1 MKIYKVA
8 NFSRKTIM
16 NRMVEE
22 KTDETGTEEDTEVS
36 FEDALSQ
43 LEDVIHRMETGESPL
58 ESLVENYQSGVRLLK
73 LCRSKIELAE
83 MKVKEVT
90 DKDGKLES
98 RDFTQAEE

>member
-1 MKIYKVA
+1 
-8 NFSRKTIM
+8 
-16 NRMVEE
+16 MVEE
-22 KTDETGTEEDTEVS
+22 KTDGTGTEEDTEVS

-73 LCRSKIELAE
+73 LCRAKIELAE

-98 RDFTQAEE
+98 RDFTKAEE

>member
-1 MKIYKVA
+1 MMKLMA
-8 NFSRKTIM
+8 
-16 NRMVEE
+16 EE
-22 KTDETGTEEDTEVS
+22 KTDETGAEEDTEVS

-43 LEDVIHRMETGESPL
+43 LEEVVHRMETGESPL

-73 LCRSKIELAE
+73 LCRSKIERAE

-90 DKDGKLES
+90 DQNGELEL

>member
-1 MKIYKVA
+1 
-8 NFSRKTIM
+8 M

>member
-1 MKIYKVA
+1 
-8 NFSRKTIM
+8 
-16 NRMVEE
+16 MVEE
-22 KTDETGTEEDTEVS
+22 KTDGIGTEEGTEVS

-98 RDFTQAEE
+98 QEFLQAGE

>member
-1 MKIYKVA
+1 MELMSDDKKDKTVAEEESKI
-8 NFSRKTIM
+8 
-16 NRMVEE
+16 
-22 KTDETGTEEDTEVS
+22 S

-43 LEDVIHRMETGESPL
+43 LEDVVIRMESGESPL

-90 DKDGKLES
+90 DQDGELEP
-98 RDFTQAEE
+98 RDFIQAD

>member
-1 MKIYKVA
+1 MMKLMA
-8 NFSRKTIM
+8 
-16 NRMVEE
+16 EE

-43 LEDVIHRMETGESPL
+43 LEEVVHRMETGDSPL

-73 LCRSKIELAE
+73 LCRSKIERAE

-90 DKDGKLES
+90 DQDGELEL
-98 RDFTQAEE
+98 RNFTQAEE

>member
-1 MKIYKVA
+1 
-8 NFSRKTIM
+8 
-16 NRMVEE
+16 MVEE
-22 KTDETGTEEDTEVS
+22 KTDETGAEEDTEVS

>member
-1 MKIYKVA
+1 
-8 NFSRKTIM
+8 
-16 NRMVEE
+16 MVEE

-98 RDFTQAEE
+98 RDFTKAEE

>member
-1 MKIYKVA
+1 
-8 NFSRKTIM
+8 
-16 NRMVEE
+16 MVEE

-90 DKDGKLES
+90 DKDGKLEA
-98 RDFTQAEE
+98 RDFAQAEE

>member
-1 MKIYKVA
+1 
-8 NFSRKTIM
+8 
-16 NRMVEE
+16 MVEE

-43 LEDVIHRMETGESPL
+43 LEEVIHRMETGESPL

-90 DKDGKLES
+90 DKDGELEA
-98 RDFTQAEE
+98 RDFAQAEE

>member
-1 MKIYKVA
+1 MMKLMA
-8 NFSRKTIM
+8 
-16 NRMVEE
+16 EE

-43 LEDVIHRMETGESPL
+43 LEEVVHRMETGESPL

-73 LCRSKIELAE
+73 LCRSKIERAE

-90 DKDGKLES
+90 DQDGELEL
-98 RDFTQAEE
+98 RNFTQAEE

>member
-1 MKIYKVA
+1 
-8 NFSRKTIM
+8 
-16 NRMVEE
+16 MVSLMAEE
-22 KTDETGTEEDTEVS
+22 KTDETVAEEDTEVS

-43 LEDVIHRMETGESPL
+43 LEEVVHRMETGESPL

-73 LCRSKIELAE
+73 LCRSKIERAE

-90 DKDGKLES
+90 DQDGELEL

>member
-1 MKIYKVA
+1 
-8 NFSRKTIM
+8 
-16 NRMVEE
+16 MVEE

>member
-1 MKIYKVA
+1 M
-8 NFSRKTIM
+8 M

>member
-1 MKIYKVA
+1 MISLMA
-8 NFSRKTIM
+8 
-16 NRMVEE
+16 EE
-22 KTDETGTEEDTEVS
+22 KTDETVAEEDTEVS

-43 LEDVIHRMETGESPL
+43 LEEVVHRMETGESPL

-73 LCRSKIELAE
+73 LCRSKIERAE

-90 DKDGKLES
+90 DQNGELEL

>member
-1 MKIYKVA
+1 MMKLMA
-8 NFSRKTIM
+8 
-16 NRMVEE
+16 EE

-43 LEDVIHRMETGESPL
+43 LEEVVHRMETGESPL

-73 LCRSKIELAE
+73 VCRSKIERAE

-90 DKDGKLES
+90 DQDGELEL
-98 RDFTQAEE
+98 RNFTQAEE

>member
-1 MKIYKVA
+1 MLSLMA
-8 NFSRKTIM
+8 
-16 NRMVEE
+16 EE
-22 KTDETGTEEDTEVS
+22 KTDETVAEEDTEVS

-43 LEDVIHRMETGESPL
+43 LEEVVHRMETGESPL

-73 LCRSKIELAE
+73 LCRSKIERAE

-90 DKDGKLES
+90 DQNGELEL

>member
-8 NFSRKTIM
+8 NFPRKIIM
-16 NRMVEE
+16 KRMAEE
-22 KTDETGTEEDTEVS
+22 KTDGTLTEEDIEVS

-43 LEDVIHRMETGESPL
+43 LEEVIHRMETGESPL

-83 MKVKEVT
+83 MRVKEVT
-90 DKDGKLES
+90 AKDGKLS
-98 RDFTQAEE
+98 PQDFTKTEE